1 MESQT
6 RRSGGWLGRHPR
18 PADPNQEILVPLPR
32 PLRPTVRR
40 ALLVTAGVAT
50 VAATLLTAPAA
61 SAKAD
66 PTGDFAVTVNGVTSN
81 PAPGK
86 DVKIQDVAVSG
97 RITVR
102 GVNVTF
108 TIDPATLGVYDY
120 TLTGAPSP
128 DRMVT
133 QPTVVFASKAPRSPR
148 PRAPVPGS

>member
-1 MESQT
+1 METPT
-6 RRSGGWLGRHPR
+6 RRSPGLLPPAARR
-18 PADPNQEILVPLPR
+18 ADPNQEILVPLPR
-32 PLRPTVRR
+32 SLRPTVRR
-40 ALLVTAGVAT
+40 ALVVTAGVAT

-61 SAKAD
+61 SAKVA

-86 DVKIQDVAVSG
+86 DVKLQDVAVSG

-120 TLTGAPSP
+120 TLTGAPSA
-128 DRMVT
+128 DR
-133 QPTVVFASKAPRSPR
+133 
-148 PRAPVPGS
+148 

>member
-18 PADPNQEILVPLPR
+18 PADPKHEILRRPPRPPQPSQQIRVPLPR
-32 PLRPTVRR
+32 PLRPTVQR
-40 ALLVTAGVAT
+40 ALVVTAGVAT
-50 VAATLLTAPAA
+50 VAAALLTAPAA

-108 TIDPATLGVYDY
+108 TID
-120 TLTGAPSP
+120 
-128 DRMVT
+128 
-133 QPTVVFASKAPRSPR
+133 
-148 PRAPVPGS
+148 